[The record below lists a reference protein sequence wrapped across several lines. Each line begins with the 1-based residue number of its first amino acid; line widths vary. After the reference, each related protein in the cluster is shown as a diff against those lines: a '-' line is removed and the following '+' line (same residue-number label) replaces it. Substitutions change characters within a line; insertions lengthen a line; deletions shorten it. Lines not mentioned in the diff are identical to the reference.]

1 MRVERPVA
9 VNLATQPEVPTA
21 PAAPVLPEDAPV
33 RQAIP
38 VNPVASAPLPPEPA
52 PTPTA
57 TPATSPSPPA
67 VVAATSGS
75 WPVYAPGQMP
85 RGRLLNAKET
95 STMEGADVASER
107 VYLQGSFVVTASGPN
122 RAVLRNQGA
131 IANALGFGSSGGD
144 MRVIVEFPAGARPPA
159 EGSTFS
165 RDARRPFQITEI
177 RRGNDGQVNV
187 YVREVTKP

>member
-21 PAAPVLPEDAPV
+21 TAVAALPVDVPAVPT
-33 RQAIP
+33 
-38 VNPVASAPLPPEPA
+38 PA
-52 PTPTA
+52 PTPLVADA
-57 TPATSPSPPA
+57 TETPPVEPIPSPSPTPA
-67 VVAATSGS
+67 AIVATTSGS

-85 RGRLLNAKET
+85 RGRLLGLKET
-95 STMEGADVASER
+95 VELAGTDVSTER
-107 VYLQGSFVVTASGPN
+107 AYLQGRFVVTASGPN

-131 IANALGFGSSGGD
+131 ITDSLGFGGSGSNV
-144 MRVIVEFPAGARPPA
+144 RIIVEFPVGARPPA
-159 EGSTFS
+159 EGVTFS

-177 RRGNDGQVNV
+177 RRGSADGQVNV